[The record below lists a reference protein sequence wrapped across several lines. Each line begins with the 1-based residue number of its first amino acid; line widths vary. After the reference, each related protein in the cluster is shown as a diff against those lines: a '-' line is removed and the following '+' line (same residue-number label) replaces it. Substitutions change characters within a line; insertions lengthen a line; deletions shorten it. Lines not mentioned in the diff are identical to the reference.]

1 MHFQI
6 LVICPQIEH
15 TTMMACDKS
24 KETLRNS
31 LQASVKCYHDFKWTE
46 NPQKIRVVFLREWQ
60 CPFSFL
66 KTTLKAQS

>member
-1 MHFQI
+1 MRFQI
-6 LVICPQIEH
+6 LVIYPQIVH
-15 TTMMACDKS
+15 TTMMACEKS
-24 KETLRNS
+24 KTLGNS